1 MWSAPLPLTNTAAWA
16 PALGMNAEGAA
27 VVAWT
32 ESAGNMWQVAA
43 TSRQVTGSGWGS
55 PPTVL
60 RPGDD
65 NGDRYPVVAVSG
77 TGEGFVLWTQDDAA
91 GWISVWMAQHT
102 NSGWQP
108 SELFESYETQN
119 AYSPAIAANKAG
131 IVFGGYI
138 QVNSSTTQIWTRR
151 YAPGAGF
158 AAPQRAADS
167 VYIEWIEFPSLT
179 LDESGTAT
187 LAWAATA
194 TSTGKYNVFTNRVN
208 GSAAW
213 PLTPTQ
219 IETDNAA
226 ASDDPNSSIEQAPM
240 PKVGNDAAG
249 NVTLIWRKRTGTRF
263 DLYGTRF
270 PAGGTAWTTPASLLE
285 TRDTQGVWFPA
296 LGVGVNGTAV
306 ATWYYGTE
314 LDVYANVY
322 R

>member
-1 MWSAPLPLTNTAAWA
+1 
-16 PALGMNAEGAA
+16 
-27 VVAWT
+27 
-32 ESAGNMWQVAA
+32 
-43 TSRQVTGSGWGS
+43 
-55 PPTVL
+55 VL

-108 SELFESYETQN
+108 SELFESYETQS